1 MVPLIENG
9 TIALTGAALDATVMR
24 HRAIAQNIANINT
37 PGYRPV
43 EVSFESH
50 VRALQ
55 SGSWQG
61 AAAPH
66 GVMDLRP
73 QLRLAEAGEVSI
85 EGQMAQLSENTL
97 HHQALL
103 KALNNQFAILG
114 AAINEGKR

>member
-24 HRAIAQNIANINT
+24 HRAIAQNIANLNT

-61 AAAPH
+61 AAAQSSL
-66 GVMDLRP
+66 DARP
-73 QLRLAEAGEVSI
+73 QLRLADASEVSI